1 MADTLVMNYLLRQ
14 VKNQRSSVYGRWFA
28 YVDKTGNITTRG
40 LAEYLIRLGVTLDR
54 SDLEKIIVK
63 LAQAVPEIVA
73 QGYGLKIP
81 GLGIFYA
88 TIMNVKGGAEN
99 PGKFSISS
107 NVAGVKFKFRPDSS
121 DLDDLTSKS
130 FGKRCT
136 FGNGV
141 YVTAKGN
148 KAPRYPIAGYEEE
161 EP

>member
-1 MADTLVMNYLLRQ
+1 MAETLIMNYILRK

-28 YVDKTGNITTRG
+28 YVDKMGNITTRG
-40 LAEYLIRLGVTLDR
+40 LAEYLIRLGVSLDR

-63 LAQAVPEIVA
+63 LAQAIPEIVA

-81 GLGIFYA
+81 GLGTFYA
-88 TIMNVKGGAEN
+88 TIKNTKGGAEN
-99 PGKFSISS
+99 PSKFSLAS
-107 NVAGVKFKFRPDSS
+107 NVSGVHFRFRPDGS
-121 DLDDLTSKS
+121 DLDDLTSKA

-141 YVTAKGN
+141 YVTEKGA